1 MKMKYHKISKIPL
14 TVCTAEQ
21 KIAYNIAFRL
31 HITYQEK
38 FNMIKTASPFNVPS
52 IIRELIERGLKEYQN
67 SFDYKPDQYNL
78 DAIFSALHAG
88 LEKYLTSPFI
98 AKDFEQ
104 IGKAFPAH
112 YL

>member
-1 MKMKYHKISKIPL
+1 MKMKYHKIKGLPL

-31 HITYQEK
+31 HISYQET
-38 FNMIKTASPFNVPS
+38 FNTIKTTSPFDVPF

-67 SFDYKPDQYNL
+67 SFDYKPNQYNL
-78 DAIFSALHAG
+78 DAIFSALYAG
-88 LEKYLTSPFI
+88 LEKYLTFPFI

-104 IGKAFPAH
+104 IGKAFPAR